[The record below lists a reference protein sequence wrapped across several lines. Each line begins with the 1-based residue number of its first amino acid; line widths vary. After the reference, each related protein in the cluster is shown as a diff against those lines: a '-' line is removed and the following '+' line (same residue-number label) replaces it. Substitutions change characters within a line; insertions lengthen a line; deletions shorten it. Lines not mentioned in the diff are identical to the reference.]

1 MGATLNAKSG
11 RRRWSETHLGRGLLF
26 LGIVWSIAGAFL
38 VLQNVLPELLHQSVL
53 RGWVLPDLTINSQ
66 LQEEAAR
73 RCAEPGAAR
82 ANGQA
87 AADAATLQRTRYAAF
102 QMGRGFGMAAGAR
115 FSGTV
120 GQPERIALLLQE
132 VRGQAMAL
140 GVPTPELPVIRHM
153 ASALSEFADDLEAD
167 RQCTVAR
174 LASQYTPAHGHIY
187 RFGAAVGYAALFCVN
202 DVCGAHGAQIRR
214 YGQAAGLPQHLW
226 LPMAQGSLAGVPGAD
241 AREKTFRVLADL
253 DEHIRA
259 GR

>member
-1 MGATLNAKSG
+1 MGEALNAESG

-38 VLQNVLPELLHQSVL
+38 VLQNLLPELLHQSVT
-53 RGWVLPDLTINSQ
+53 RGWVSPDLAINSQ
-66 LQEEAAR
+66 LPDE

-102 QMGRGFGMAAGAR
+102 RMGRGFGIAAGAR
-115 FSGTV
+115 FSGT
-120 GQPERIALLLQE
+120 GQPEPLLQE

-153 ASALSEFADDLEAD
+153 ASALSEFADDIEAD

-187 RFGAAVGYAALFCVN
+187 RFGAAVGYAALLCVN

>member
-1 MGATLNAKSG
+1 
-11 RRRWSETHLGRGLLF
+11 LGEASLF

-38 VLQNVLPELLHQSVL
+38 VLQNLLPELLHQSVT
-53 RGWVLPDLTINSQ
+53 RGWVSPDLAINSQ
-66 LQEEAAR
+66 LPDER
-73 RCAEPGAAR
+73 SPSRSGA
-82 ANGQA
+82 GQWA
-87 AADAATLQRTRYAAF
+87 
-102 QMGRGFGMAAGAR
+102 GRGRRGHAPAHAIRRIPDGQGFGIAAGAR
-115 FSGTV
+115 FSGT
-120 GQPERIALLLQE
+120 GQPEPLLQE

-153 ASALSEFADDLEAD
+153 ASALSEFADDIEAD

-187 RFGAAVGYAALFCVN
+187 RFGAAVGYAALLCVN